1 MTAITTRTRAPRAAR
16 RRPVP
21 WARLAWV
28 TYRQHR
34 PALIGAAIFL
44 GLISVYLLIMGLQIN
59 HAYAAVA
66 SCRPA
71 GSGTCHQLKDIFNH
85 DYWGG
90 GGTGAMQAGGAQ
102 TVSSLMLV
110 VPVVLGTFLGA
121 PLLARELETGTF
133 RFAWTQGC
141 GRVRWAVSKLV
152 LLAVVVAG
160 VTLAFTELFSYY
172 YHPFLV
178 DGQVSKLLPLAF
190 GLLGVAF
197 AAWTLAAFALAA
209 FLGALI
215 RRTVPAM
222 AATLATWT
230 FLAIG
235 TAVALRQHYQV
246 PLKTTGVPPADA
258 WVLGSYATGPNG
270 QVLSQRA
277 LNQLFQQAPASVQ
290 NSPNPNA
297 LSNWLAQQ
305 HYTQWTTYEP
315 ASRFWHFQLI
325 EGGCRSCSSRPPYG
339 WSAAAP
345 PRSRRSGLFGGEPGF
360 DRRHHLR
367 PYRVR
372 QAGLCSGHRRA
383 RGYRRFHGARTAQ
396 GPAPGRRRLRGLRIA
411 VPAVPAGRGGC
422 PGDRRRAG

>member
-1 MTAITTRTRAPRAAR
+1 MTAITTTTRAERTAR
-16 RRPVP
+16 RDPVP
-21 WARLAWV
+21 WTRLAWV

-34 PALIGAAIFL
+34 PALTGAAVLL
-44 GLISVYLLIMGLQIN
+44 GLISAYLLIMGLQIN

-71 GSGTCHQLKDIFNH
+71 GSGTCQQLMHAFSRE
-85 DYWGG
+85 YWGG
-90 GGTGAMQAGGAQ
+90 GGTGAVQAGGAQ

-110 VPVVLGTFLGA
+110 VPVVLGAFLGA
-121 PLLARELETGTF
+121 PLLARELESGTF

-152 LLAVVVAG
+152 LLAVLVTG
-160 VTLAFTELFSYY
+160 VTWAFTELFTWY
-172 YHPFLV
+172 YHGFLA
-178 DGQVSKLLPLAF
+178 DGQVSRLLPLAF

-209 FLGALI
+209 FFGALI

-230 FLAIG
+230 VLAIG
-235 TAVALRQHYQV
+235 TAVALRQHYQA
-246 PLKTTGVPPADA
+246 PLRTTGNPPADA

-270 QVLSQRA
+270 QVLSQSA

-297 LSNWLAQQ
+297 LSSWLATQ
-305 HYTQWTTYEP
+305 HYTQWTSFEP

-325 EGGCRSCSSRPPYG
+325 EGGWLLALSVLLI
-339 WSAAAP
+339 AAAI
-345 PRSRRSGLFGGEPGF
+345 GL
-360 DRRHHLR
+360 
-367 PYRVR
+367 V
-372 QAGLCSGHRRA
+372 
-383 RGYRRFHGARTAQ
+383 
-396 GPAPGRRRLRGLRIA
+396 
-411 VPAVPAGRGGC
+411 
-422 PGDRRRAG
+422 RRRAA